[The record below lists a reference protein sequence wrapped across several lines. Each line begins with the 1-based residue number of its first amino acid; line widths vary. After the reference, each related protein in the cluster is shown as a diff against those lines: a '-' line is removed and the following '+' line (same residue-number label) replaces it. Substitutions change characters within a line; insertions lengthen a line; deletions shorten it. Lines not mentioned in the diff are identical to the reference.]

1 MLRIRILDRYIF
13 RELMPP
19 FFLSMT
25 MLTFVMFIQR
35 MFKLAELVVSKG
47 ATFISTVK
55 LLAYIMPN
63 FLVITIPMSLLVAT
77 LTAFARLSSD
87 SEITAMKASRL
98 SLYGMLRPVMVLSF
112 LAFLATAATSL
123 VLLPGA
129 NEALKVQLFD
139 MVKSRA
145 MVGIEPG
152 VFSNTFD
159 GMVIYVDK
167 MKSLDDM
174 EGIFISDERSARDP
188 YAVIAQRGKLIADP
202 QSYNVT
208 LAMEKGTIHAV
219 PQKGQNYSLIA
230 FDSGRLYLD
239 INHALLP
246 KKKQEKDFNEI
257 STPELIK
264 EYENNKA
271 QDKPTKGIESE
282 LHQRFSIPFACLLL
296 GLIGAPLGIRRS
308 RSGKSASIAIALA
321 VFFVYYVILATGKN
335 LAENGKLPIAV
346 GYWLP
351 NIVTAIGAAALVI
364 KRGREI
370 NFGIVDR
377 FAGIFRTLTGKR
389 KKLT

>member
-377 FAGIFRTLTGKR
+377 FAGVFRTLTGKR